1 MIDALQAAKDLV
13 TIIQSKGYTT
23 YFAGGWVRDHLLN
36 HPSDDIDIVT
46 SAPVESLQKLFPK
59 TIPVG
64 IAFGII
70 IVVHQG
76 HSFEVATFRKED
88 SYEDGRRPTAVYT
101 ATPEEDALRRDFTIN
116 GMFYDPISEKLF
128 DYVEGKK
135 DLTKK
140 VIRCIGNAQDR
151 FREDRLRMIR
161 AIRYSARFHFTID
174 PATLSA
180 IKEYAPHL
188 FPSVAIERVYNEFEK
203 MAKFANFGSALVS
216 LFELHLFQEIFPRS
230 SDWSLSEMKRRCQYI
245 DDLPTNTPLIGKIIE
260 VFTDLTI
267 DEQIALCEKLKA
279 SNVEKKWILF
289 RFTCLEV
296 LAKPQNE
303 TEDYDWVLLYAHPD
317 FAICYALFL
326 VKLSEKEKIAFDD
339 RKVAHEESLRRFI
352 ALVKQNKG
360 IISSEDL
367 IQRGIKP
374 GPLLG
379 RILKESNRIAI
390 NEKTEDKEFILS
402 KVLRQQE

>member
-1 MIDALQAAKDLV
+1 MMDALQAAKDLV
-13 TIIQSKGYTT
+13 RIIQSKGYIA

-46 SAPVESLQKLFPK
+46 SAPVEFLQKLFPK

-70 IVVHQG
+70 IVVYKG

-88 SYEDGRRPTAVYT
+88 SYEDGRRPTAIY
-101 ATPEEDALRRDFTIN
+101 AANPEEDALRRDFTVN
-116 GMFYDPISEKLF
+116 GMFYDPISQEIF
-128 DYVEGKK
+128 DYVDGKN
-135 DLTKK
+135 DLKKK

-151 FREDRLRMIR
+151 FQEDRLRMIR
-161 AIRYSARFHFTID
+161 AVRYSARFHFTID

-180 IKEYAPHL
+180 IKEYAPDL

-216 LFELHLFQEIFPRS
+216 LFELHLFQEIFPRAS
-230 SDWSLSEMKRRCQYI
+230 HWSLSEMKRRCQYI
-245 DDLPTNTPLIGKIIE
+245 DDLPTNTPLIGKILEI
-260 VFTDLTI
+260 FTDLSLE
-267 DEQIALCEKLKA
+267 EQINLCERLKA
-279 SNVEKKWILF
+279 SNLEKKWTIF
-289 RFTCLEV
+289 RFTCLGV
-296 LAKPQNE
+296 LAKPLRE

-317 FAICYALFL
+317 FALCYALFL
-326 VKLSEKEKIAFDD
+326 AKLSEKEKSAFDD
-339 RKVAHEESLRRFI
+339 VKEAHEQSLHRFI
-352 ALVKQNKG
+352 LLAKQNKG

-367 IQRGIKP
+367 LQRGIKP

-379 RILKESNRIAI
+379 NLLKESNRIAI
-390 NEKTEDKEFILS
+390 NEKIEDKEAILL
-402 KVLRQQE
+402 KVLKQQE

>member
-1 MIDALQAAKDLV
+1 MMDAFQAAKDLV

-128 DYVEGKK
+128 DYVDGKK

-230 SDWSLSEMKRRCQYI
+230 SDWTLSEMKRRCQYI

-390 NEKTEDKEFILS
+390 NEKTEDKESILS